1 MPYLERLKA
10 LKEERDLSNADI
22 AKLCDTPLATITR
35 IFNGQT
41 ANPTFET
48 FAQIAGAMGVSLDE
62 IAGLKMPETPAVE
75 TTMSSY
81 AELLKEKDSRIREK
95 DEIIAML
102 KEQGHQASKE
112 RRRLLWFIGG
122 FVCVIVF
129 VLLFDL
135 LNGHV
140 GYIRY

>member
-1 MPYLERLKA
+1 MPYLEKLKA
-10 LKEERDLSNADI
+10 FKEKKGLSNAEL

-35 IFNGQT
+35 VFNGQT

-48 FAQIAGAMGVSLDE
+48 FAQIAVALGVSLDE
-62 IAGLKMPETPAVE
+62 IAGLKMPETPMVE
-75 TTMSSY
+75 TTTSSY
-81 AELLKEKDSRIREK
+81 LELVKEKDARLKEK

-102 KEQGHQASKE
+102 KERSHQESIE
-112 RRRLLWFIGG
+112 RKRLLWFIGG